1 MGKQRIVIAVLL
13 SVLEN
18 RYAGHGRVCR
28 CAEVKAP
35 GGGVDELALEKYKT
49 SLPPNHARLIG
60 KRAEPSQRGVDVRAC
75 WFFDGVRGDD
85 VQGDGSVVGAAR
97 ECGHHFIDSTPII
110 INMVE
115 RQAWIER
122 IRAIGG
128 VVS

>member
-60 KRAEPSQRGVDVRAC
+60 KRAEPSQRGVGRSRMRPPLYRQHSYYYQYGRAA
-75 WFFDGVRGDD
+75 
-85 VQGDGSVVGAAR
+85 SVDR
-97 ECGHHFIDSTPII
+97 TNTGHWGCRFPGYMS
-110 INMVE
+110 
-115 RQAWIER
+115 
-122 IRAIGG
+122 
-128 VVS
+128 